1 MSQASNLSARQSTFL
16 GPGLAAL
23 TPSTSWEDAAAAF
36 EVYLTNQEY
45 SPHTVRSFRSD
56 LRLAAEYLGEETPIG
71 RVSTSDLNR
80 FLNYLLHER
89 DVPCSPKS
97 YARRVTTLKVFFKW
111 LHRNGVLPE
120 NVAEPV
126 IQRSVPTPLPEI
138 LDDDEV
144 ARARAVTLALWQAE
158 KPDPRPHLLLN
169 LILATGMKKAECMGI
184 QLKHIQRETP
194 GGAYVQIRYKS
205 PARKIKERKLA
216 LPDELLP
223 VLDDYLEQYEPQDAL
238 FACTPR
244 NLEYVLANVAEQ
256 ADIQKRTKKGIS
268 FEMLRWTAAAL
279 DYREGMDPTR
289 LRQKLGVSEVTWQD
303 TEKKLQRLTGEE
315 EKEQD

>member
-1 MSQASNLSARQSTFL
+1 MTEQYSATAKQSTFL

-23 TPSTSWEDAAAAF
+23 TSSTRWVDAAAAF
-36 EVYLTNQEY
+36 ELYLTNQEY
-45 SPHTVRSFRSD
+45 SQHTVRSFRSD
-56 LRLAAEYLGEETPIG
+56 LRLAGEYLGEDMAIG

-89 DVPCSPKS
+89 GVPCSPKS

-120 NVAEPV
+120 DVAEPV

-138 LDDDEV
+138 LDDDEI

-169 LILATGMKKAECMGI
+169 LLLATAMKKAECMGI
-184 QLKHIQRETP
+184 RIEHIQRDAP
-194 GGAYVQIRYKS
+194 GGPFVQIRYDN
-205 PARKIKERKLA
+205 PARRIKERKLA
-216 LPDELLP
+216 LPADLLP
-223 VLDDYLEQYEPQDAL
+223 VLDDYLEQYKPQDAL
-238 FACTPR
+238 FPCTPR
-244 NLEYVLANVAEQ
+244 NLEYVLSHVAEQ
-256 ADIQKRTKKGIS
+256 ADIHKQAKKGIS
-268 FEMLRWTAAAL
+268 FEMLRWTAAVL
-279 DYREGMDPTR
+279 DYREGVDPTS

-303 TEKKLQRLTGEE
+303 TEKKLRQLVGEE
-315 EKEQD
+315 QD